1 MYTCNDGKQT
11 NGEWP
16 WEIRKR
22 YLNTSILFDHE
33 QPAPKVPEIKAPE
46 EKPAAPKIEVIREKS
61 PKPEMPRKPSLV
73 PGAPVGRRG
82 SLIPPPEEMGRRP
95 SLIISDEVCNIAL
108 YLSNKYL
115 LDLFCNV
122 FVFGYKMSPFSV
134 KVWSF
139 VDLNVQL
146 CRLSTRHVTIPIKR
160 WHQNHSLNMQAL
172 RLIAHLRLSHSYSI
186 LHFILMVFWF
196 FTWNQWLGHYLS
208 ISIPTQKNRL

>member
-1 MYTCNDGKQT
+1 MGNDLEKF
-11 NGEWP
+11 E
-16 WEIRKR
+16 RD
-22 YLNTSILFDHE
+22 LNTSILFDHE

-122 FVFGYKMSPFSV
+122 FCIWIQNVSIFS
-134 KVWSF
+134 KGMKF
-139 VDLNVQL
+139 
-146 CRLSTRHVTIPIKR
+146 CRP
-160 WHQNHSLNMQAL
+160 
-172 RLIAHLRLSHSYSI
+172 
-186 LHFILMVFWF
+186 
-196 FTWNQWLGHYLS
+196 
-208 ISIPTQKNRL
+208 